1 MLIQKIKQKRKEQGY
16 SQDYMAN
23 QLGITT
29 SAYSKMERG
38 ETKIDIDRLKQL
50 SETLKTDVI
59 DLLSDENIV
68 IAYNGDHSV
77 NVNGYSATQTNHVDE
92 NQRKDWNRMFEHLEG
107 EVTTLR
113 QKNDQ
118 LLKLVEKLT
127 DKLGS

>member
-1 MLIQKIKQKRKEQGY
+1 MLREKIKQKRKERGY

-29 SAYSKMERG
+29 SAYSKIERG
-38 ETKIDIDRLKQL
+38 ETRIDIDRLKQL
-50 SETLKTDVI
+50 SETLETDVI
-59 DLLSDENIV
+59 DLLSDENVV

-77 NVNGYSATQTNHVDE
+77 NGYHATQTNHIDE
-92 NQRKDWNRMFEHLEG
+92 DQRKDWNRMFEHLEG

-127 DKLGS
+127 DKLGGS

>member
-1 MLIQKIKQKRKEQGY
+1 MLREKIKQKRKERGF

-29 SAYSKMERG
+29 SAYSKIERG
-38 ETKIDIDRLKQL
+38 ETRIDIDRLRQL

-59 DLLSDENIV
+59 DLLSDENVV

-77 NVNGYSATQTNHVDE
+77 NGYNATQANHVDE
-92 NQRKDWNRMFEHLEG
+92 DQRKDWNRMFEHLEG